1 MKNMSE
7 LIEIDDLSIKKE
19 FFNILK
25 SKKLNTLYQP
35 VISLRDASILGYEAL
50 TRGPVGSLLYS
61 PLKLFEYG
69 EKYNK
74 LWDLEYLCRKT
85 IIKNSKIIDDKY
97 KLFLNVSP
105 EIIHDDRFTQGFTK
119 KYLMENKICPE
130 RIVFEITENTAI
142 KNMSEFKNTIE
153 NYRMQNYEI
162 AIDDAGAGYS
172 GLNLISDINPNY
184 IKLDMKLI
192 RDIDKDF
199 IKQSLIKSM
208 VEYATLTNTNLIAE
222 GIETKNELI
231 KLIELGIKYGQGFYI
246 QKPSSCLSEI
256 KDYIKDEIKDTN
268 RKYNHL
274 SEKKISNLRISNIST
289 HTKTLSPNIFISQV
303 FDIMKKDQY
312 LDGLC
317 ITEDAKVLGVI
328 TRNDF
333 FKKLSGQFGY
343 NLFSKKQITTIM
355 SKTYLRV
362 DSYENID
369 IVAKKALSRPPDKV
383 YNFIVVTEDNKYL
396 GIVTVKELLEKT
408 IEIEI
413 NNAKHINPLSNL
425 PGNILIE
432 KNIEIA
438 IKSDTNK
445 IILYLDI
452 DNFKAY
458 NDVYGFENGDRFLK
472 KLSQILKNNTKE
484 NEFLGHIGGDDFLAI
499 VDEKESISY
508 CKKII
513 EQVDDSISK
522 FYNPTDYEKGYIE
535 AKNRSGIKEIF
546 PLLSISIV
554 GLHSKNYQNI
564 DNFSKDISNLKKD
577 CKQITG
583 SNYIIQ

>member
-1 MKNMSE
+1 MNQFVNVN
-7 LIEIDDLSIKKE
+7 DLNLRKE
-19 FFNILK
+19 FMDILD
-25 SKKLNTLYQP
+25 SKKLSTLYQP
-35 VISLRDASILGYEAL
+35 IISLRDSSILGYEAL
-50 TRGPVGSLLYS
+50 SRGPVGSSLYS
-61 PLKLFEYG
+61 PIKLFEFA

-85 IIKNSKIIDDKY
+85 IIKNSKKLDDKY

-105 EIIHDDRFTQGFTK
+105 DIINDNRFIQGFTK
-119 KYLMENKICPE
+119 NYLIENKISPDK
-130 RIVFEITENTAI
+130 IVFEITENTAI
-142 KNMSEFKNTIE
+142 DNMAEFKNTIE

-172 GLNLISDINPNY
+172 GLNLISDVNPNY

-208 VEYATLTNTNLIAE
+208 VEYATLTNTDLIAE
-222 GIETKNELI
+222 GIETKNELD
-231 KLIELGIKYGQGFYI
+231 KLIDLGIKYGQGFYI
-246 QKPSSCLSEI
+246 QKPLSSIIELRNSLIEEI
-256 KDYIKDEIKDTN
+256 KNAN
-268 RKYNHL
+268 RKNNHL
-274 SEKKISNLRISNIST
+274 SEKKISNLRVSNITSNE
-289 HTKTLSPNIFISQV
+289 KTLNSNVSISQV
-303 FDIMKKDQY
+303 FEILKKDKY

-317 ITEDAKVLGVI
+317 VTHEEKVLGVI

-343 NLFSKKQITTIM
+343 NLFSKKPITSLM
-355 SKTYLRV
+355 NKSYLEV
-362 DSYENID
+362 DSFENID

-383 YNFIVVTEDNKYL
+383 YDFIVVTETGKYS
-396 GIVTVKELLEKT
+396 GIITVKDLLEKT

-425 PGNILIE
+425 PGNVLIE

-438 IKSDTNK
+438 IKSNLHK

-458 NDVYGFENGDRFLK
+458 NDVYGFENGDRFIK
-472 KLSQILKNNTKE
+472 ELSKILKSNTPE

-499 VDEKESISY
+499 IDKKEAISY

-513 EQVDDSISK
+513 KEFDNSINK

-535 AKNRSGIKEIF
+535 AKNRSGIKEVF

-554 GLHSKNYQNI
+554 GLHSTNYTNI
-564 DNFSKDISNLKKD
+564 EDFSKDISKLKKD
-577 CKQITG
+577 CKQISG
-583 SNYIIQ
+583 SNSIIE

>member
-1 MKNMSE
+1 MSE
-7 LIEIDDLSIKKE
+7 LLDISDDLSKE
-19 FFNILK
+19 FFGILK
-25 SKKLNTLYQP
+25 HNKINVLFQP
-35 VISLRDASILGYEAL
+35 IISLRDGSILGYESL
-50 TRGPVGSLLYS
+50 SRGPIDSFFYS
-61 PLKLFEYG
+61 PLNLFEYA
-69 EKYNK
+69 EKIGK
-74 LWDLEYLCRKT
+74 LWELEYLCRKN
-85 IIKNSKIIDDKY
+85 IINHSNIIDCKY
-97 KLFLNVSP
+97 KLFLNISP
-105 EIIHDDRFTQGFTK
+105 NIINDSRFTQGFTK
-119 KYLMENKICPE
+119 KYLDLNNINPE
-130 RIVFEITENTAI
+130 RIVFEITENIAI
-142 KNMSEFKNTIE
+142 EDMSEFRNVIE
-153 NYRMQNYEI
+153 NYRIQNYEI

-208 VEYATLTNTNLIAE
+208 VEYATLTNTKLIAE
-222 GIETKNELI
+222 GIETKGELI
-231 KLIELGIKYGQGFYI
+231 KLIELGINYGQGFYI
-246 QKPSSCLSEI
+246 QKPSSCLSEL
-256 KDYIKDEIKDTN
+256 KDCIKDEIKNTN

-274 SEKKISNLRISNIST
+274 SEKKISNLRISNITSN
-289 HTKTLSPNIFISQV
+289 TKTLSPSISISQV
-303 FDIMKKDQY
+303 FEIMKKDQY

-317 ITEDAKVLGVI
+317 ITEDSKVLGVI

-343 NLFSKKQITTIM
+343 NLFSKKPITTVM
-355 SKTYLRV
+355 SKNYLKV

-369 IVAKKALSRPPDKV
+369 IVGKKALSRPPDKV
-383 YNFIVVTEDNKYL
+383 YDFIVVTEDDKYL

-438 IKSDTNK
+438 IKSDINK

-472 KLSQILKNNTKE
+472 KLSQILKDNTKE

-499 VDEKESISY
+499 VDEKKAVDY

-513 EQVDDSISK
+513 KQVDNSINK
-522 FYNPTDYEKGYIE
+522 FYNPTDYEKGYIVT
-535 AKNRSGIKEIF
+535 KNRSGLREVF
-546 PLLSISIV
+546 PLLSISIA
-554 GLHSKNYQNI
+554 GIRSKNYKNI
-564 DNFSKDISNLKKD
+564 DNFSKDISNIKKN
-577 CKQITG
+577 CKQISG